1 MSKDRPE
8 EAPGPQAVQEF
19 MDSLQAI
26 DGVEAQVAA
35 ILQRL
40 HAQGRLN
47 ASSIVSALREARSES
62 LEQND
67 GQDQTPQS

>member
-1 MSKDRPE
+1 MREGRPE
-8 EAPGPQAVQEF
+8 EPPGPQAVQEF
-19 MDSLQAI
+19 MDSLQTI

-40 HAQGRLN
+40 HTEGRLN

>member
-1 MSKDRPE
+1 MGEVRAD
-8 EAPGPQAVQEF
+8 EAPGPQAVQGF
-19 MDSLQAI
+19 IDSLQDI
-26 DGVEAQVAA
+26 DGVDARVAA

-40 HAQGRLN
+40 HAEGRLN